1 MRGGDERIDILSNAS
16 ATSAWFP
23 VKVGG
28 TYLWSI
34 AGTFNGGSYQLQL
47 QNANGTATD
56 ITGASMSAAGFMEV
70 DLPPGGMV
78 RAVETGTTS
87 AMYSTLVRM
96 PEGAGIGTFDTEVVV
111 GNVASGA
118 TDSGN
123 PVKVGGKYMSS
134 PTVLENGQRGDVQ
147 LTTTGA
153 VKATLMLNNSDTAA
167 QILAD
172 NVDGVATS
180 STTNKL
186 TVLNRAYS
194 YNGSTWDRQ
203 RNNTDITLLASAAR
217 TASNDTADQTNYNGR
232 GVHIVIDV
240 TAIAATPSVVFTVQ
254 GKDALSG
261 KYYTLLASAAIV
273 GTGTTVLRIF
283 PGATAAANLTAN
295 DILPRTWRVSIAHG
309 DADSIT
315 YSVGASVIL

>member
-34 AGTFNGGSYQLQL
+34 EGTFNSGSYQLQL

-56 ITGASMSAAGFMEV
+56 IAGASRSAAGFMEV

-111 GNVASGA
+111 GSVASGA

-123 PVKVGGKYMSS
+123 PVKVGGVYNSTK
-134 PTVLENGQRGDVQ
+134 PTLTNGQRGDLQIGTRGSLFVT
-147 LTTTGA
+147 LAGNDSTTVPSVAALGDGSSPSSNALIVGSHPLLFNGT
-153 VKATLMLNNSDTAA
+153 NSD
-167 QILAD
+167 
-172 NVDGVATS
+172 
-180 STTNKL
+180 
-186 TVLNRAYS
+186 RA
-194 YNGSTWDRQ
+194 

-261 KYYTLLASAAIV
+261 KYYTLLASTAIV

-295 DILPRTWRVSIAHG
+295 DILPRTWRVSIAH
-309 DADSIT
+309 DNADSIT

>member
-1 MRGGDERIDILSNAS
+1 MRGGDERIDLLSNGS

-28 TYLWSI
+28 IYLWSI
-34 AGTFNGGSYQLQL
+34 EGTFNSGSYQLQL

-123 PVKVGGKYMSS
+123 PVKVGGVYQSTK
-134 PTVLENGQRGDVQ
+134 PTLTNGQRGDVQ
-147 LTTTGA
+147 LTSRGA
-153 VKATLMLNNSDTAA
+153 VTVSLTRPD
-167 QILAD
+167 
-172 NVDGVATS
+172 
-180 STTNKL
+180 STTTPEIEAGFDGNANTTNGL
-186 TVLNRAYS
+186 VVLNRNLN
-194 YNGSTWDRQ
+194 YNGTTWDRL
-203 RNNTDITLLASAAR
+203 RTNTDLTLLASAAR
-217 TASNDTADQTNYNGR
+217 TATLNSGDLTNYNGR
-232 GVHIVIDV
+232 GLHVVLDV
-240 TAIAATPSVVFTVQ
+240 TNAGTGSITLTIQA
-254 GKDALSG
+254 KDALSG
-261 KYYTLLASAAIV
+261 QYYTLLAGAAV
-273 GTGTTVLRIF
+273 TTVSTNVYKVF
-283 PGATAAANLTAN
+283 PGATAVANAAAN
-295 DILPRTWRVSIAHG
+295 DILPRTYRILVTHNNAN
-309 DADSIT
+309 SIT
-315 YSVGASVIL
+315 YSVGASIIL